1 MIDTQLFHDV
11 ILVLAML
18 IAMALAFTAAMML
31 APASV
36 PKPGQAPR
44 GGNRRDLP
52 QDPQPE
58 PDGIREQIPDDIR
71 ELVPTP
77 RAGTALT
84 RTRRSPIRR
93 GGRICRPASVSGRR
107 A

>member
-1 MIDTQLFHDV
+1 MIDTQLFHDA

-18 IAMALAFTAAMML
+18 IAVALAFTTAMML
-31 APASV
+31 APRSV
-36 PKPGQAPR
+36 PKPGQTPH

-71 ELVPTP
+71 ELVPDV
-77 RAGTALT
+77 REL
-84 RTRRSPIRR
+84 
-93 GGRICRPASVSGRR
+93 VLH
-107 A
+107 